1 MNSPLRS
8 NHQNTRPPCETFRL
22 FGGRALASNI
32 VGTMVTADAT
42 QPRHDWAIGEIEEI
56 YTAPLLDL
64 IFRAQLVHRAH
75 HRPNVVQGCV
85 LLNVKAGGCPE
96 DCAYCPQSAR
106 YSTGV
111 ARGELLNVD
120 ETVA

>member
-1 MNSPLRS
+1 M
-8 NHQNTRPPCETFRL
+8 
-22 FGGRALASNI
+22 
-32 VGTMVTADAT
+32 GTMVTADAT
-42 QPRHDWAIGEIEEI
+42 KPRHDWAIGEVEEI

-96 DCAYCPQSAR
+96 DCAYCPQSAH

-111 ARGELLNVD
+111 TRGELLDV
-120 ETVA
+120 EESLQPRGRPRSGATRF

>member
-1 MNSPLRS
+1 
-8 NHQNTRPPCETFRL
+8 
-22 FGGRALASNI
+22 
-32 VGTMVTADAT
+32 MVTADAT

-111 ARGELLNVD
+111 ARGELLDLD
-120 ETVA
+120 ETVAAAREARDQVSTGL